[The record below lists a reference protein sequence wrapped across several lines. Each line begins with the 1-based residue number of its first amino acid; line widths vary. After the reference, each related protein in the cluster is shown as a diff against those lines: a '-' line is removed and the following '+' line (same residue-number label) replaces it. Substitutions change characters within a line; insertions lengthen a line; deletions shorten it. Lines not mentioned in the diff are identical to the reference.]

1 MKAIIMFTLISLFS
15 FPYSNQSTSVEKNN
29 VKTKIIL
36 TGVKDDHPN
45 KKAMEWFL
53 NNYEE
58 EFIEQ
63 KGGMGPLEN
72 QNLIQNKFHFQT
84 KLSGVSLFLLFCNNG
99 KDALTVGNSN
109 FSSDEN
115 NQNFGTNGA
124 VLFVVKGGDKYK
136 VNSVLSFFAG
146 EE

>member
-1 MKAIIMFTLISLFS
+1 MRALIMLVLISLFS
-15 FPYSNQSTSVEKNN
+15 FSCSNQPKSIDMNN
-29 VKTKIIL
+29 AKTKIIL
-36 TGVKDDHPN
+36 NGVKNEHPN
-45 KKAMEWFL
+45 KEMMEWFL

-63 KGGMGPLEN
+63 KEDIDTLEN
-72 QNLIQNKFHFQT
+72 QNLIQNKFCFKT
-84 KLSGVSLFLLFCNNG
+84 KLSGVSLFLIFCNNG
-99 KDALTVGNSN
+99 KDALTVGNTN

-124 VLFVVKGGDKYK
+124 VLFVVKGSDKYK
-136 VNSVLSFFAG
+136 VNSVLNFFAG

>member
-15 FPYSNQSTSVEKNN
+15 FPYSNQSTSVDKNHA
-29 VKTKIIL
+29 KTKIVL
-36 TGVKDDHPN
+36 HGVKDDHPN

-63 KGGMGPLEN
+63 KRGIGILEN
-72 QNLIQNKFHFQT
+72 ENLIQNKFHFQT
-84 KLSGVSLFLLFCNNG
+84 KLSGISLFLLFCNNG
-99 KDALTVGNSN
+99 KDAITVGNSN
-109 FSSDEN
+109 FSSHES

-124 VLFVVKGGDKYK
+124 VLFVVKGSDKYK
-136 VNSVLSFFAG
+136 VNNVLSFFAG